1 MPAVLYKEE
10 IMLWISDNARWE
22 ASLNWQQ
29 WMVGFNVWD
38 STVNVFIG
46 PLRFA
51 RNSDATAAILRK

>member
-1 MPAVLYKEE
+1 
-10 IMLWISDNARWE
+10 MLWISDNARWE